1 MTTGAIGTHR
11 DILITVRNR
20 QHLAPVLETLQAI
33 KASQV
38 LLQLTGSD
46 DTEYLV
52 RYQESKVEQS
62 GALVKLRVQAEPGP
76 LAGLEDRYEVWISE
90 IYASALGEEEAVRDW
105 QRFYEGMPQAGG
117 SQGDPGLAQDHFAAE
132 LLAEGWTLTH
142 WDDLDRSDQEHFMDH
157 VQLFTEGPDWL
168 SPELMEGSTSRQD
181 ALERYAPF
189 LQEPED

>member
-1 MTTGAIGTHR
+1 MTTGAIGTQR

-20 QHLAPVLETLQAI
+20 QHLAPVLETLQSI

-62 GALVKLRVQAEPGP
+62 SALVKLRVQAEPSP
-76 LAGLEDRYEVWISE
+76 LAGLEDRYEVWVSE

-105 QRFYEGMPQAGG
+105 QRFYEGMPQADG
-117 SQGDPGLAQDHFAAE
+117 SEGEPGLAQDPIAAA
-132 LLAEGWTLTH
+132 LLAEGFTLTH
-142 WDDLDRSDQEHFMDH
+142 WGDLDRSDQERFMDH
-157 VQLFTEGPDWL
+157 VQLFAEGPEWL
-168 SPELMEGSTSRQD
+168 SPELMEGSTSRAD

-189 LQEPED
+189 LQAPHD